1 MAGARHRLSAGLAG
15 LAAVAAISAPAA
27 AVQAPTPPREPGRPD
42 FAAILLAD
50 PGVTATVKGALRDG
64 SAFAEGAAYGD
75 LTADGRA
82 DAVVLVTTPGA
93 AGSVAAYVVSATGSA
108 DGSLRV
114 IHRSQRLHR
123 AFVRASRGALVVLTA
138 QYARG
143 DDVCCPAARLQRTY
157 VYDRR
162 ARIFRRTEVRRLVR
176 APG

>member
-1 MAGARHRLSAGLAG
+1 MPGASQRLAGALAVVAA
-15 LAAVAAISAPAA
+15 LTAPAVAHG
-27 AVQAPTPPREPGRPD
+27 QAPPRAPVAPD

-50 PGVTATVKGALRDG
+50 EGVTATVKGALREG
-64 SAFAEGAAYGD
+64 SAFAEGAAFGD
-75 LTADGRA
+75 LTADGRS

-93 AGSVAAYVVSATGSA
+93 AGSVAAYVVSAHGSR

-114 IHRSQRLHR
+114 IYRSQRLHR
-123 AFVRASRGALVVLTA
+123 AFVRAGRGALVILTA

-162 ARIFRRTEVRRLVR
+162 ARIFRRTELRRLVR
-176 APG
+176 SAG